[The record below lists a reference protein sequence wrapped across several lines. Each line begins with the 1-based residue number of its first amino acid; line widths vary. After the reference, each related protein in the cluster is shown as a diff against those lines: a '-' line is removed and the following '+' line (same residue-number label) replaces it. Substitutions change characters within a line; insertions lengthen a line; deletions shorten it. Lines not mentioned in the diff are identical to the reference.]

1 MKGERLPLDPADDEE
16 LRSAAALARALD
28 GGSAGSDLPQAA
40 LETAALLRLSAGAGT
55 LDEKRRAEIRA
66 ELLTGLPRAAARQRG
81 SKARGGWLP
90 ASLPR
95 WLIVSFPLAGV
106 AALGLLMLGRPTPPE
121 AGLVEGALAARD
133 SDRVEAGAELVR
145 SRAVSAELSLPP
157 SSARQAVTGLGEEA
171 RARRA
176 TLLARLN
183 DATLARVHGDLD
195 AARSPSD
202 VSRSQRAALDLLETV
217 GPGLDAA
224 DARLIR
230 QDLYCRLAETALRLG
245 EPRAALEWAR
255 RGLDLNGPPTPFL
268 AQLMALEGDAWAALG
283 DDSNAANSYMKALRA
298 HEVMLDESLD
308 GR

>member
-1 MKGERLPLDPADDEE
+1 MKGERPPLEPADDEE
-16 LRSAAALARALD
+16 LRSAAALARALE
-28 GGSAGSDLPQAA
+28 GGSAGPDLPQAA
-40 LETAALLRLSAGAGT
+40 LETAALLRLSAGGGT
-55 LDEKRRAEIRA
+55 LDEKRRAEIRS
-66 ELLTGLPRAAARQRG
+66 ELLAGLQGPAAQPRDSKPQR
-81 SKARGGWLP
+81 GWLP

-95 WLIVSFPLAGV
+95 WLMVSFPLAGV
-106 AALGLLMLGRPTPPE
+106 AALCLVLLGRPPE
-121 AGLVEGALAARD
+121 PDSSVADRSLAARD
-133 SDRVEAGAELVR
+133 GDSVESAAKLVQ

-202 VSRSQRAALDLLETV
+202 ISRSQRAAADLLETV
-217 GPGLDAA
+217 GPGLDPA

-230 QDLYCRLAETALRLG
+230 HDLYCRLAETALRLG
-245 EPRAALEWAR
+245 EPRTALEWAR

-283 DDSNAANSYMKALRA
+283 DDANAANSYMKALRA
-298 HEVMLDESLD
+298 HEGMLDESLD